1 MSINPATTNVPH
13 HIKTSQ
19 LICIANQLT
28 GFYMMMNIG
37 RYWVK
42 CLNNANNKLI
52 IQKLY
57 VG

>member
-1 MSINPATTNVPH
+1 MSINPATINVPH

-28 GFYMMMNIG
+28 GFYMMGNIG
-37 RYWVK
+37 RYWAK